1 MQPVCA
7 VQICLPNVDGSWVVL
22 SPNKLSLKLEG
33 LLASGLIRVAS
44 RLSSC
49 SPALVLASAYR
60 HTLQLY
66 SRTDN
71 TAQDFAYIGATCAVS
86 QAIAHSC
93 SPQLVQGSVD
103 HMLVVYRIQS
113 KLSSHRPACISDSA
127 CRQQLDMV

>member
-7 VQICLPNVDGSWVVL
+7 VQICLPDAAGSWAVL

-66 SRTDN
+66 SQTDN
-71 TAQDFAYIGATCAVS
+71 TAQDPAYIGAIRAVS
-86 QAIAHSC
+86 KATVHSW
-93 SPQLVQGSVD
+93 S
-103 HMLVVYRIQS
+103 
-113 KLSSHRPACISDSA
+113 
-127 CRQQLDMV
+127 